1 MNHTLKVVFLQLLAL
16 YCIKISCSDVN
27 QLSNSAK
34 QSDLYFTI
42 NKIHK
47 KRISEIK
54 CEEYELI
61 TRQLKTS
68 EQCDHCV
75 SFLMAHGQ
83 YARKNEFPHMA
94 AVGWLQDKNS
104 AIEYSCA
111 GSLISDQWVLTA
123 AHCTHNAMGFPKV
136 VKLGSIN
143 LSNDSG
149 EIISIVK
156 IIVHPEFKRPRL
168 YHDIALLKLERGVEF
183 KNNVKPGCLYR
194 KFETAPDVVW
204 ATGWGSRRNGRFAF
218 VIINELMIV
227 KLQTIDN
234 IKCTMAYGKTI
245 AVPNGV
251 SPSMICAGDTLNHWK
266 SDTCKGDS
274 GGPIQVYRN
283 FDDSSLLFDIV
294 GITSFGR
301 SCATENIP
309 GVYIRVSH
317 YIDWIEEI
325 VWLN

>member
-1 MNHTLKVVFLQLLAL
+1 M
-16 YCIKISCSDVN
+16 D
-27 QLSNSAK
+27 
-34 QSDLYFTI
+34 
-42 NKIHK
+42 KIHK

-54 CEEYELI
+54 CEEYELM
-61 TRQLKTS
+61 TQQLKTS

-75 SFLMAHGQ
+75 LFLMAHGQ

-94 AVGWLQDKNS
+94 AVGWIQDRNS

-111 GSLISDQWVLTA
+111 GSLISDQWVLTS
-123 AHCTHNAMGFPKV
+123 AHCTHTDMGYPKV
-136 VKLGSIN
+136 VKLGTHN

-149 EIISIVK
+149 EIISIVN
-156 IIVHPEFKRPRL
+156 IIINPEFNQPRL
-168 YHDIALLKLERGVEF
+168 YHDIALLKLERAVEF
-183 KNNVKPGCLYR
+183 KNNVKPACLYR

-204 ATGWGSRRNGRFAF
+204 ATGWGSRRNDTYDPS
-218 VIINELMIV
+218 NELMKV

-234 IKCTMAYGKTI
+234 IKCSMAYGKTI

-274 GGPIQVYRN
+274 GGPIQIHHN
-283 FDDSSLLFDIV
+283 FNDSSLLFDIV

-301 SCATENIP
+301 SCATETIP

-317 YIDWIEEI
+317 YIDWIEEV
-325 VWLN
+325 VWLNS